1 MADVLVVEDNPV
13 NQKLVSAILT
23 REGMSFRCAEHGGIA
38 LAMLGEERFRIVIM
52 DIMMPIMDGHAAV
65 RAMRADERFRHLPVI
80 ALTANNDPD
89 EPARCLASGCSM
101 FMTKP
106 FRREELLAGLR
117 RLMLPAA
124 VAAG

>member
-1 MADVLVVEDNPV
+1 MPDVLIVEDNPV

-23 REGMSFRCAEHGGIA
+23 REGLSFRCAEHGGIA
-38 LAMLGEERFRIVIM
+38 LDLLRQERFRIIIM
-52 DIMMPIMDGHAAV
+52 DIMMPVMDGHECTRV
-65 RAMRADERFRHLPVI
+65 IRADPALRHLPVI

-89 EPARCLASGCSM
+89 EPARCAASGCTM

-106 FRREELLAGLR
+106 FRREELLDGLR

-124 VAAG
+124 IGAR